1 MESSKC
7 KAIIDTNFLMMMF
20 QLKVDVVNELKLKLP
35 SYYELIVPSVILDE
49 LSLLKK
55 TLRGKDKLAASMAY
69 QYAQQKPFKVID
81 VQKDMAVDDVLL
93 NLCDDKDV
101 LCTNDKNL
109 RRRARKRGINVIYLR
124 QHKFL
129 EVDGYIN

>member
-101 LCTNDKNL
+101 LCTHDKNL

>member
-124 QHKFL
+124 QHKL
-129 EVDGYIN
+129 MDI